1 MTPQDRTH
9 AFARTRSERLFDV
22 VNVTLI
28 GLFLIVIIY
37 PLWYVFVA
45 SFSDIK
51 ELLREPMV
59 LWPKGLTFDAYDR
72 ILTTPVIWSG
82 FRNSLIYMVG
92 GVTLN
97 VLLTVLAAYPLSRK
111 DLRGRKTILKIL
123 VVTLYLSGGLIPTY
137 LVVRSLG
144 MLDTFWAMVAPNAV
158 NAFMIIIARSFF
170 ETAVPNEMQE
180 AGRIDGCSN
189 FQLLIRVVLPVSTPL
204 VTFLALS
211 YGIGHWN
218 SYVQAL
224 IFLTSRDRFPLQLI
238 LREILIAADSVTV
251 ATMLSDRIDYD
262 LQIRIREGIKYV
274 SMVVSS
280 APLLIIFPFMRK
292 AFERGITLGAVKG

>member
-1 MTPQDRTH
+1 MGLDR
-9 AFARTRSERLFDV
+9 FARTRSERVFDV
-22 VNVTLI
+22 ANAALI
-28 GLFLIVIIY
+28 GLFLLAIVY
-37 PLWYVFVA
+37 PLWYVVVA

-51 ELLREPMV
+51 ELLREPV
-59 LWPKGLTFDAYDR
+59 VFWPKGLTLEAYDR
-72 ILTTPVIWSG
+72 ILSTPVIWTG
-82 FRNSLIYMVG
+82 FRNSILYMAG

-111 DLRGRKTILKIL
+111 DLRGRKIILKVL
-123 VVTLYLSGGLIPTY
+123 VVTLYLTGGLIPTY
-137 LVVRSLG
+137 LVVRRLG

-170 ETAVPNEMQE
+170 ETAVPNEMEE
-180 AGRIDGCSN
+180 AGRIDGCNN
-189 FQLLIRVVLPVSTPL
+189 FQLLFRVVLPISTPL

-218 SYVQAL
+218 SYAQAL

-251 ATMLSDRIDYD
+251 AAMLSDRIDYD

-280 APLLIIFPFMRK
+280 APLLIIFPFMRR